1 MDQISCLTTKDQ
13 ERAKKVIII
22 GM

>member
-13 ERAKKVIII
+13 ERAKKVRII